1 MEQFTCQPTAH
12 AQLRTSLDRIDDVE
26 QLEREW
32 RHLESASHASFFQS
46 WDWMGPFL
54 RLTKD
59 ATKPFVVRVSDA
71 EKIVA
76 LGLLWSHGVTRHGCL
91 RSRVLTLNATGR
103 SDFDRVT
110 IEHNGLLV
118 QPGLERAAMACVVAA
133 LAGRSDWDELMLDGM
148 DPNCLDNWT
157 DAVAGTRLRA
167 ETRWAYPTYQVDL
180 EQTRAANRP
189 YIDTL
194 SSNTRQQIRRAMR
207 LYAQRGPLEIRR
219 THTASEGLAWFG
231 EMVDLHQAYWQ
242 QRQQPGAFGSA
253 FTRSFHESIIAAGV
267 VSGTVELSRVQAGS
281 HLIGILYN
289 FRLGGV
295 LTSYQS
301 GFQYEEDPKL
311 KPGLVCHTLA
321 AQDALDR
328 GLSQYDFLMGKSQY
342 KESLSNT
349 SGTMA
354 WACIQQ
360 PRIGLRLERRLRAIK
375 QRWSSGQER

>member
-1 MEQFTCQPTAH
+1 MNQFRCRPDAGLTV
-12 AQLRTSLDRIDDVE
+12 SLEAIADLK

-32 RHLESASHASFFQS
+32 RHLESVAHASFFQS
-46 WDWMGPFL
+46 WDWLGPFL
-54 RLTKD
+54 RLTR
-59 ATKPFVVRVSDA
+59 ATAEPSVLRVSDA
-71 EKIVA
+71 GRIIA
-76 LGLLWSHGVTRHGCL
+76 LGLLWAHRVRRHGWL

-103 SDFDRVT
+103 PEFDRVT
-110 IEHNGLLV
+110 IEHNGLLA
-118 QPGLERAAMACVVAA
+118 QSGLAQAATACATAFLAA
-133 LAGRSDWDELMLDGM
+133 RSDWDELMLDGM
-148 DPNCLDNWT
+148 DANCLNGWT
-157 DAVAGTRLRA
+157 DAVAGTRLCA
-167 ETRWAYPTYQVDL
+167 ETRWVYPTYQVDL
-180 EQTRAANRP
+180 PQTRTANRP
-189 YIDTL
+189 YVDTL

-219 THTASEGLAWFG
+219 TNTAQEGLAWFG
-231 EMVDLHQAYWQ
+231 EMVDLHQIYWQ
-242 QRQQPGAFGSA
+242 QRQQPGAFSSV
-253 FTRSFHESIIAAGV
+253 FTRRFHESIIAAGV
-267 VSGTVELSRVQAGS
+267 VSGCVELSRVQAGS

-289 FRLGGV
+289 FRRGGV

-360 PRIGLRLERRLRAIK
+360 PRLGLRLERRLRAIK
-375 QRWSSGQER
+375 HRWGSGHRR